1 MAQGRVAWG
10 VFCRAWLPSPF
21 FSVIAGC
28 VEGVCLVNVWS
39 SWGKR
44 EREREREKKQ
54 KHKLFFPRCTS
65 RGRRR
70 STVPFKMTPCCASF
84 FFYEQWMK

>member
-44 EREREREKKQ
+44 ERENAGKNKNINSSSPAAHPGEEKE
-54 KHKLFFPRCTS
+54 
-65 RGRRR
+65 
-70 STVPFKMTPCCASF
+70 A
-84 FFYEQWMK
+84 

>member
-44 EREREREKKQ
+44 ERDRENAGKNKNINSSSSAAHPGEEEEAQYHLK
-54 KHKLFFPRCTS
+54 
-65 RGRRR
+65 
-70 STVPFKMTPCCASF
+70 
-84 FFYEQWMK
+84 